1 MQLTQ
6 TLTLA
11 IQTAPS
17 FPAELLTF
25 CILINCLMTKAKQDT
40 KKEREPTPLRLIIVP
55 CLTPE
60 LGCDSSPKVRQASN
74 NILL

>member
-1 MQLTQ
+1 MRLTQ

-40 KKEREPTPLRLIIVP
+40 KKEREKLVGAHSLKIDH
-55 CLTPE
+55 CAL
-60 LGCDSSPKVRQASN
+60 SHA
-74 NILL
+74 